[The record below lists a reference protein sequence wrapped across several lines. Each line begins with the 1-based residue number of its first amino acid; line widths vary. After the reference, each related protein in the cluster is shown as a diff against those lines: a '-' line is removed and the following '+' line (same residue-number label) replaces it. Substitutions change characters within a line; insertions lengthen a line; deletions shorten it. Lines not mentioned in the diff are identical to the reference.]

1 MWHLEDFT
9 NGKFYSTLEFSDTE
23 PSGSGVRS
31 VKEASFGLSG
41 ITFQAGIRIRL

>member
-1 MWHLEDFT
+1 MWYVEDLT
-9 NGKFYSTLEFSDTE
+9 NGRFYATLQFADFR
-23 PSGSGVRS
+23 PSGSDVRN